1 MREKLPETNK
11 ERMVENT
18 RHCTRQHYTDVPDSM
33 HEWVWWART
42 LGMQS
47 SSIISNYD
55 CRSTGNRFAN

>member
-1 MREKLPETNK
+1 MREKSPETNK

-47 SSIISNYD
+47 SSIISN
-55 CRSTGNRFAN
+55 